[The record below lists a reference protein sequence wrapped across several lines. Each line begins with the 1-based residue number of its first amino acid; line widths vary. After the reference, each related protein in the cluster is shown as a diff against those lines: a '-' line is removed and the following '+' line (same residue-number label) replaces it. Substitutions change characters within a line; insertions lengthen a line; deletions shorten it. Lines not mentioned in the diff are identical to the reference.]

1 MERRVAVQIAKELFM
16 LVCLSLSW
24 TAVVNAQVDP
34 GPRPGPANAGGP
46 IKGLN
51 AADEKLF
58 WASWERFKRL
68 YSVSGTIERG
78 AGLGPGFNGTGCAQC
93 HAQPA
98 AGGSSPS
105 PHSPQVRQ
113 VAMHN
118 SYLSLA
124 TEVNPQV
131 TLASLDRA
139 RGREQAVPSFITA
152 DGPIRVPRF
161 VKNPDGTPDGSTHD
175 IYTIAGRTDAP
186 GCNLPQPDFDREI
199 AAHNVVYRI
208 PTPTFGA
215 GLIESISDDDL
226 IASLDAT
233 RPQRQELGIGG
244 RFNKSSNDN
253 TITRFGW
260 KAQNKSLL
268 IFAAESFV
276 VEMGVTSE
284 GFPNKRYLSP
294 GCGFNALPED
304 RTKVLTAGDSSY
316 EPSAYSSDVVNF
328 AAFMRLSAPPMAVTQ
343 TPSELSGKAL
353 FSTVGCGL
361 CHTPALSTGSS
372 VFNPMSKVK
381 IEPYSDFALHHMGPG
396 LADGITQGLAG
407 GDEFR
412 TAPLWGVGQRMFFL
426 HDGRTS
432 DLLEAIRD
440 HSSGSGACAPSPSA
454 SLHTCA
460 SEANSVVSRFN
471 ALSKSEQQDLLN
483 FLRSL

>member
-1 MERRVAVQIAKELFM
+1 MG
-16 LVCLSLSW
+16 
-24 TAVVNAQVDP
+24 TAVTMPRTNKFLMWACLLLGWTTLAHAQVDP
-34 GPRPGPANAGGP
+34 GPRPGRANAGGP
-46 IKGLN
+46 IKGLS

-68 YSVSGTIERG
+68 YSVSGSIERG

-124 TEVNPQV
+124 SEINPQV
-131 TLASLDRA
+131 TLATLDRVK
-139 RGREQAVPSFITA
+139 GREQAVPAFVTA
-152 DGPIRVPRF
+152 DGPIRVARF
-161 VKNPDGTPDGSTHD
+161 VKNADGTPDGSTHD
-175 IYTIAGRTDAP
+175 IYTIAGRTDAN
-186 GCNLPQPDFDREI
+186 GCNQPQPDFDREM
-199 AAHNVVYRI
+199 AAHNVVFRI

-215 GLIESISDDDL
+215 GFIEAISDDDL
-226 IASLDAT
+226 IANLNAT
-233 RPQRQELGIGG
+233 RSQREALGISG
-244 RFNKSSNDN
+244 RFNKSANDN

-276 VEMGVTSE
+276 VEIGVTSE
-284 GFPNKRYLSP
+284 GFPNKRNLST
-294 GCGFNALPED
+294 GCNFNALPED
-304 RTKVLTAGDSSY
+304 RTKVSTAGDSSY

-328 AAFMRLSAPPMAVTQ
+328 AAFMRLSAAPVAVTQ
-343 TPSELSGKAL
+343 TSSELNGKAL
-353 FSTVGCGL
+353 FSTVGCAL
-361 CHTPALSTGSS
+361 CHTPSLLAGNSVFKGISS
-372 VFNPMSKVK
+372 VR
-381 IEPYSDFALHHMGPG
+381 IEPYSDFALHRMGSG

-412 TAPLWGVGQRMFFL
+412 TAPLWGIGQRMFFL

-432 DLLEAIRD
+432 DLLVAIQQ
-440 HSSGSGACAPSPSA
+440 HASPSTCSSS
-454 SLHTCA
+454 SLHNCA
-460 SEANSVVSRFN
+460 SEANSVISRFN